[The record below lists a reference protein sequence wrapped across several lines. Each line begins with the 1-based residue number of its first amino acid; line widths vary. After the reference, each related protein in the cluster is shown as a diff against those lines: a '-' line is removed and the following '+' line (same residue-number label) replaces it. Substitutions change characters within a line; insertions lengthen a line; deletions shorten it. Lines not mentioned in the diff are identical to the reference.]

1 LQLALSAKREI
12 PGDPGINDTLG
23 WVYAKKNMPGMA
35 IPRFQQ
41 AIDTSPKVP
50 LYHYHLG
57 VTYAQAGE
65 DSKARRALERALQLD
80 PRFDGAAD
88 ARRVLGTLVY

>member
-1 LQLALSAKREI
+1 
-12 PGDPGINDTLG
+12 
-23 WVYAKKNMPGMA
+23 MPGMA

-80 PRFDGAAD
+80 SAVRRRRRRAVASLGPWSTDHAALQPRVVAACVS
-88 ARRVLGTLVY
+88 RV